1 MNNNYKHTVAT
12 TRISPTSLKADGPIA
27 PEASLGVN
35 IFKRHKVTLEM
46 MLKSYFQGLL
56 NGCSGVDQVKLGLVT
71 EADE

>member
-1 MNNNYKHTVAT
+1 MNNNYKHTH
-12 TRISPTSLKADGPIA
+12 IPPTSLKADGPIA

-35 IFKRHKVTLEM
+35 IFKIHRSDSRNDAE
-46 MLKSYFQGLL
+46 YFQGLL